1 MWKQMHVF
9 DSLYIMSRESSS
21 LLKEAED
28 KSDICST
35 TVNDEL
41 HKILGIIKGKKF
53 MNARQSMGSF
63 CGCTWN
69 LEEFPAAECSRVYLA
84 PKSMK
89 QLLRSSF
96 KILDQL
102 RSVLQGQIVGK
113 SSVAEKLIGKS
124 SVTEKLIG
132 CFYDVLSKGNLI
144 EKEYFDGI
152 EHRKQLLKDTG
163 SLFDTEVVSEIEF
176 AKSVTKTSEQIDET
190 VQKLFSLRGSI
201 LSEDSP
207 HKNITLWRVLY
218 ESSLVN
224 IQLDLIR
231 ENLDG
236 TIKLGVDLLK
246 HARLEDS
253 ADLCQL
259 HASIVKL
266 IASCN
271 GVLLDFLAVQKAVSE
286 VIHMVAEVFV
296 PRCTRKAAVEMRCSS
311 TGIKTSDE
319 QDLDFSLKK
328 DADICDDV
336 PTGED
341 DDVDIC
347 DDVPT
352 GEDDEYDWD
361 DPDVIYVMSRRVPI
375 KFDDE
380 EFD

>member
-1 MWKQMHVF
+1 MWKQKHMF
-9 DSLYIMSRESSS
+9 DGLYTMSRDSSS

-28 KSDICST
+28 KSDSCS

-41 HKILGIIKGKKF
+41 HKILGIIKDKEF
-53 MNARQSMGSF
+53 VNAR
-63 CGCTWN
+63 
-69 LEEFPAAECSRVYLA
+69 
-84 PKSMK
+84 
-89 QLLRSSF
+89 
-96 KILDQL
+96 
-102 RSVLQGQIVGK
+102 GQIV
-113 SSVAEKLIGKS
+113 GKS

-144 EKEYFDGI
+144 EKEYCDGI

-176 AKSVTKTSEQIDET
+176 AKSVAKMSKQIDEI
-190 VQKLFSLRGSI
+190 VQKLVSLRGSI
-201 LSEDSP
+201 LSECSP
-207 HKNITLWRVLY
+207 HGNITLWRVFY

-224 IQLDLIR
+224 LQLDLIR

-246 HARLEDS
+246 HAQLADS
-253 ADLCQL
+253 ADL
-259 HASIVKL
+259 S
-266 IASCN
+266 
-271 GVLLDFLAVQKAVSE
+271 VQKTVSE

-296 PRCTRKAAVEMRCSS
+296 PRCTRKAAEEMLCSS

-319 QDLDFSLKK
+319 QGLDFSFKE

-336 PTGED
+336 PTVEDHDVDICDDIPTGED
-341 DDVDIC
+341 DDVNIC

-361 DPDVIYVMSRRVPI
+361 DHVMSRRVAI
-375 KFDDE
+375 
-380 EFD
+380 

>member
-21 LLKEAED
+21 LLEEAEE
-28 KSDICST
+28 KSDSCSS
-35 TVNDEL
+35 TVSNEL
-41 HKILGIIKGKKF
+41 HEILGIIKGKKF
-53 MNARQSMGSF
+53 MNARQSLGSF

-102 RSVLQGQIVGK
+102 RCVLQGQIVGK
-113 SSVAEKLIGKS
+113 SSITEKLIGKS

-163 SLFDTEVVSEIEF
+163 SLFDTEAVSEIEF
-176 AKSVTKTSEQIDET
+176 AKSVTKTSKQIDET

-207 HKNITLWRVLY
+207 HENITLWRVLY

-236 TIKLGVDLLK
+236 TIKLG
-246 HARLEDS
+246 
-253 ADLCQL
+253 
-259 HASIVKL
+259 
-266 IASCN
+266 
-271 GVLLDFLAVQKAVSE
+271 
-286 VIHMVAEVFV
+286 
-296 PRCTRKAAVEMRCSS
+296 
-311 TGIKTSDE
+311 
-319 QDLDFSLKK
+319 
-328 DADICDDV
+328 
-336 PTGED
+336 
-341 DDVDIC
+341 
-347 DDVPT
+347 
-352 GEDDEYDWD
+352 
-361 DPDVIYVMSRRVPI
+361 
-375 KFDDE
+375 
-380 EFD
+380 